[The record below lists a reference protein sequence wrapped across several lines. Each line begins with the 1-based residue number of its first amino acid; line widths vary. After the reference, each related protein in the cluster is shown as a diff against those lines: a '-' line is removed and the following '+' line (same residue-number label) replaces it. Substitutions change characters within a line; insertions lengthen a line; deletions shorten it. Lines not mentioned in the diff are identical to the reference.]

1 MQRNRARRCCEVL
14 SHTGMN
20 PQMALDVKLLHKG
33 EDLFIVCKPESVPVT
48 RTDPISLIGSL
59 SVNLYL
65 FFLFDAFLLYSGVR
79 LLLVLFLGFAQ
90 CEKDFS
96 FPPLKAIWVSTFTSK
111 F

>member
-1 MQRNRARRCCEVL
+1 MNEEGNKNRSNIVNRVSGSESFPL
-14 SHTGMN
+14 FS
-20 PQMALDVKLLHKG
+20 LDV
-33 EDLFIVCKPESVPVT
+33 
-48 RTDPISLIGSL
+48 
-59 SVNLYL
+59 
-65 FFLFDAFLLYSGVR
+65 FLLCSGVR